1 MDKKHLVIGV
11 IGADVHAVGI
21 RILEFAFREAG
32 FEVTN
37 LGVMVSQEE
46 FIAAAIETDAD
57 AIMVSSLYGHGELDV
72 RGMREK
78 ADEAGLE
85 DILMYVGGNIVV
97 GKQPFS
103 EVEKRFKKM
112 GFDRVFAPG
121 TPPETDIYYL
131 KKDLGLLDAAE
142 TETGRQP
149 EAENT
154 GREEQI

>member
-57 AIMVSSLYGHGELDV
+57 AILVSSLYGHGELDV

-97 GKQPFS
+97 GKQPFA

-131 KKDLGLLDAAE
+131 KKDLGLLDQAE
-142 TETGRQP
+142 TEADQQP
-149 EAENT
+149 KAEN
-154 GREEQI
+154 GWGEE